1 MPRLIAIY
9 FNVNKLLDTLRFSQ
23 YMSSGVEA
31 NETTQ
36 FFGLKIDDREDFG
49 GSNPHCSEEC
59 LKKMECN

>member
-1 MPRLIAIY
+1 
-9 FNVNKLLDTLRFSQ
+9 
-23 YMSSGVEA
+23 MSSGVEA